1 MGRRHE
7 RGSVADA
14 VASAAATTAT
24 INFFVVVVVV
34 VVVFSLA
41 LQPLFLFRRCNK

>member
-24 INFFVVVVVV
+24 IDFFVVVVVV
-34 VVVFSLA
+34 VVFLLA